1 MSKKEYPSDAAS
13 FLPTDDFPVPI
24 IPTRKR
30 LDPSRASL
38 TSLATS
44 SAAPSAEAR
53 GATRARRA
61 GSARVRAGSARV
73 RARGGTV
80 RRAGATAAWTTLMA
94 ISDGDARVRLGVT
107 TRFAHPTAK
116 GRASNFFSR
125 VLESVSGTPCRAM
138 ARKGGKKKGGDDVES
153 GPSLAAIVVDDCP
166 GKDEVSDRHP
176 VPPRTPVR
184 RE

>member
-1 MSKKEYPSDAAS
+1 MSKKLYPSDAAS

-107 TRFAHPTAK
+107 TRFAHPTAN
-116 GRASNFFSR
+116 RPSERSR
-125 VLESVSGTPCRAM
+125 LESFGIRF
-138 ARKGGKKKGGDDVES
+138 RH
-153 GPSLAAIVVDDCP
+153 SL
-166 GKDEVSDRHP
+166 SRHGEG
-176 VPPRTPVR
+176 RQEEGR
-184 RE
+184 R

>member
-53 GATRARRA
+53 GTTRARRA

-94 ISDGDARVRLGVT
+94 ISDGDARVRLGVR
-107 TRFAHPTAK
+107 TRFAHPTANE
-116 GRASNFFSR
+116 RPSERFFSR

-138 ARKGGKKKGGDDVES
+138 AKGGKKKGGDDGES
-153 GPSLAAIVVDDCP
+153 GPSLAAIVVDDSP